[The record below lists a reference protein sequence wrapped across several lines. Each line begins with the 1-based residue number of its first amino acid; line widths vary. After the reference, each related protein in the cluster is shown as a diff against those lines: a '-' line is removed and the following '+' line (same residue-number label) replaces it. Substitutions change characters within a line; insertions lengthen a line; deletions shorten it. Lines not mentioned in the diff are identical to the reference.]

1 MFNYLKWL
9 IRLFFQPSV
18 WRDHL
23 ATNLNLSSDFSIADL
38 SNKDWRNSEIRSV
51 LIIGLIIV
59 PLLLSLVVGLL
70 LWVQDKPLINI
81 VVAMTYT
88 VVVSWISGFI
98 VASQVAVGFAL
109 VSAPLSGVV
118 LGLAQGD
125 IGGLVTILGAIFVSS
140 LAGHILINIKESVR
154 ERTFS
159 EEVGA
164 VVFGLLVS
172 VFIVLIGVA
181 IGTLLG
187 SIADNPEFMVYG
199 QLVAAMIVVVLV
211 LKAGLWFMLFIAG
224 LIILMISLWEPS
236 IVNAIAFS
244 LLFALSFRLT
254 HKFAGTL
261 AAVWAGILTS
271 GGMYVVA
278 MIFVADYDLWLMV
291 ITSLIALVL
300 GLTFSYWR
308 VVISYPLLAAWH
320 LYLYQ
325 TSNLLDKHAAFWD
338 EYQFL
343 RWFDLKKHIL
353 KVSERD
359 PQAAQSALIKLSG
372 GYNMW
377 VVQAVQ
383 LEWDIQRLEQCK
395 TLSMMAQVHNSLITK
410 TNVLVRRFSRLS
422 EDVTA
427 ALNQS
432 SDYNK
437 RLLLRNIED
446 KLDDFLLE
454 NCQRFQS
461 VAIIWRQA
469 IIAKMQQLSEK
480 AEQRQEI
487 QSPYITGLPLQ
498 TNQELFVGREDVSAK
513 IENYIVAINTPPL
526 LLYGQRRMGKTSLL
540 YNIGRLL
547 PTTIIP
553 LFVPCQGVIAK
564 TQNTSD
570 FFFQFAQQ
578 MVNSAKQ
585 QRDLSLPKLTK
596 EDLKQNPIMRFSEWL
611 EEIEQDSYT
620 MLLMLDE
627 FIELEKAFEEQRLE
641 KTQIL
646 GWLRDQIEHHQSLK
660 ILFSGSYYFKELE
673 SYWSNYLINV
683 KTIHISYLQE
693 AEARQL
699 IINPIPDF
707 NLHYTEEACQHI
719 LTLTN
724 CHPALVQ
731 LMCDQIIQFKNQ
743 QMVSKRQLVEVSD
756 VEATVPNV
764 LEAGKFFFNEIIYN
778 QIGEDERKIL
788 SILASDGKLDCP
800 EEKSLSLLLERELI
814 EKVGSGYRFQVELIR
829 RLRIE
834 YKHITKFTLK

>member
-1 MFNYLKWL
+1 MFMYLKWL
-9 IRLFFQPSV
+9 TRLFFQPRV

-59 PLLLSLVVGLL
+59 PLLLSLLVGLL
-70 LWVQDKPLINI
+70 LWLQDKPFINI
-81 VVAMTYT
+81 VMAMTYT

-98 VASQVAVGFAL
+98 AASQVAVGFAL
-109 VSAPLSGVV
+109 VSAPLSGLV

-125 IGGLVTILGAIFVSS
+125 MGGLVTILGAIFVSS
-140 LAGHILINIKESVR
+140 LAGHILINIKDSAR

-159 EEVGA
+159 EEIGA
-164 VVFGLLVS
+164 VVFGLFVS
-172 VFIVLIGVA
+172 VFIVLIGIA
-181 IGTLLG
+181 IGTLLVWI
-187 SIADNPEFMVYG
+187 IADNPELMVYA
-199 QLVAAMIVVVLV
+199 QFVAAMIVVILA
-211 LKAGLWFMLFIAG
+211 LKADLWFRLVIAG
-224 LIILMISLWEPS
+224 LIILMMILWEPS
-236 IVNAIAFS
+236 IVNAVAFS
-244 LLFALSFRLT
+244 LLFVLSFRLT

-278 MIFVADYDLWLMV
+278 MIFVAGYDLWLIV
-291 ITSLIALVL
+291 ITSLIAVVL
-300 GLTFSYWR
+300 GLSFSYWR
-308 VVISYPLLAAWH
+308 VVISYPILAAWH

-353 KVSERD
+353 KVSECD

-372 GYNMW
+372 GYNNW
-377 VVQAVQ
+377 VVPAVQ
-383 LEWDIQRLEQCK
+383 LEWDTQRLEQCK
-395 TLSMMAQVHNSLITK
+395 TLSMIAQVHNSMITK

-446 KLDDFLLE
+446 KLDDLLLE

-461 VAIIWRQA
+461 VAMIWRQA

-487 QSPYITGLPLQ
+487 QSPYIPGLPLQ
-498 TNQELFVGREDVSAK
+498 TNQELFVGREDISAK
-513 IENYIVAINTPPL
+513 IENFLRSSNTPPL

-570 FFFQFAQQ
+570 FFFQFAKQ

-596 EDLKQNPIMRFSEWL
+596 QDLKQNPIMRFSEWL
-611 EEIEQDSYT
+611 EDIEQDSYT
-620 MLLMLDE
+620 LLLMLDE
-627 FIELEKAFEEQRLE
+627 FVELEKAFEEQRLE

-683 KTIHISYLQE
+683 KTIHISYLQQS
-693 AEARQL
+693 EARQL

-707 NLHYTEEACQHI
+707 NLQYTPEACQHI
-719 LTLTN
+719 LALTN
-724 CHPALVQ
+724 CHPALIQ
-731 LMCDQIIQFKNQ
+731 LMCDQIIQLKNQ
-743 QMVSKRQLVEVSD
+743 QAVSQRQLVEVSD
-756 VEATVPNV
+756 VEAIVPNV

-778 QIGEDERKIL
+778 QIGDNERKIL
-788 SILASDGKLDCP
+788 SVLASYGKLDCP
-800 EEKSLSLLLERELI
+800 EEKSISLLLQRELI
-814 EKVGSGYRFQVELIR
+814 ERVGSGYRFQVELIR
-829 RLRIE
+829 RLII
-834 YKHITKFTLK
+834 K

>member
-1 MFNYLKWL
+1 MYLQWL
-9 IRLFFQPSV
+9 IRLFFQPSL

-23 ATNLNLSSDFSIADL
+23 ATNLNLSSDFSITDL
-38 SNKDWRNSEIRSV
+38 SYKQWRNSEIQSV

-70 LWVQDKPLINI
+70 LWFQDKPLINI
-81 VVAMTYT
+81 LVAMTYT
-88 VVVSWISGFI
+88 VVISWISGFI
-98 VASQVAVGFAL
+98 AASQVAVGFAL
-109 VSAPLSGVV
+109 VSAPLSGLV
-118 LGLAQGD
+118 LGLAQGEM
-125 IGGLVTILGAIFVSS
+125 GGLVTILGAIFVSS
-140 LAGHILINIKESVR
+140 LAGHILINIKYSAR

-159 EEVGA
+159 EEIGA
-164 VVFGLLVS
+164 VVFGLFVS

-181 IGTLLG
+181 VGTLFVWI
-187 SIADNPEFMVYG
+187 IADNPELMVYA
-199 QLVAAMIVVVLV
+199 QLVAAMIVVVLA
-211 LKAGLWFMLFIAG
+211 LKADLWFRLVIAG
-224 LIILMISLWEPS
+224 LIILMIILWEPS
-236 IVNAIAFS
+236 IVNAVAYS

-271 GGMYVVA
+271 GGMYVVV
-278 MIFVADYDLWLMV
+278 MMLVTDYDSWLV
-291 ITSLIALVL
+291 ITSLIAVVL

-308 VVISYPLLAAWH
+308 VVISYPVLAAWH

-325 TSNLLDKHAAFWD
+325 TSNLLDKHAVFWD

-343 RWFDLKKHIL
+343 RWFDLKKYIL
-353 KVSERD
+353 KVSEFN

-395 TLSMMAQVHNSLITK
+395 TLSMIAQVHNNLITK
-410 TNVLVRRFSRLS
+410 TNVFVRRFSRLS
-422 EDVTA
+422 EDLVA

-513 IENYIVAINTPPL
+513 IENYVVAINTPPL

-553 LFVPCQGVIAK
+553 LFVPCQGIIAK

-570 FFFQFAQQ
+570 FFFQFAKEI
-578 MVNSAKQ
+578 VNSAKQ
-585 QRDLSLPKLTK
+585 QRDLSLVKLTK
-596 EDLKQNPIMRFSEWL
+596 QDLKQNPIMRFSEWL

-627 FIELEKAFEEQRLE
+627 FVELEQAFEQQRLE

-693 AEARQL
+693 SEARQL
-699 IINPIPDF
+699 IINPIPNF
-707 NLHYTEEACQHI
+707 NLQYTEEACQHI

-764 LEAGKFFFNEIIYN
+764 LEAGKFFFNEILEN
-778 QIGEDERKIL
+778 QIGENERKIL

-814 EKVGSGYRFQVELIR
+814 EQVDVNVYKFQVELIR
-829 RLRIE
+829 RLII
-834 YKHITKFTLK
+834 K

>member
-1 MFNYLKWL
+1 MFIYSQWL
-9 IRLFFQPSV
+9 IRLFFQPSI

-23 ATNLNLSSDFSIADL
+23 ATNFNLSEDFSIADL
-38 SNKDWRNSEIRSV
+38 SYKDWRNSELRSV

-59 PLLLSLVVGLL
+59 PLLLSILVGLL
-70 LWVQDKPLINI
+70 LWLQDKPFINI

-88 VVVSWISGFI
+88 VVVSWITGFI
-98 VASQVAVGFAL
+98 AASQVAVGFAL
-109 VSAPLSGVV
+109 VSAPLSGLV
-118 LGLAQGD
+118 LGLAQGEM
-125 IGGLVTILGAIFVSS
+125 GGLVTILGAIFVSS
-140 LAGHILINIKESVR
+140 LAGHLLINIKDSAR

-159 EEVGA
+159 EEIGA

-181 IGTLLG
+181 IGTLLVWIIG
-187 SIADNPEFMVYG
+187 ENDPELMVYA
-199 QLVAAMIVVVLV
+199 QLVAAMIIVVLV
-211 LKAGLWFMLFIAG
+211 LKADLWFRVLIAG
-224 LIILMISLWEPS
+224 LIILMIILSEPS
-236 IVNAIAFS
+236 IVNAITFS

-254 HKFAGTL
+254 HKLAGTL

-271 GGMYVVA
+271 GGIYLLA
-278 MIFVADYDLWLMV
+278 MIFVAGYDLWLML
-291 ITSLIALVL
+291 IASLIAIVL
-300 GLTFSYWR
+300 GLSFSYWR
-308 VVISYPLLAAWH
+308 VVISYPILAAWH

-343 RWFDLKKHIL
+343 PWFDLKKHIL
-353 KVSERD
+353 KLSESD
-359 PQAAQSALIKLSG
+359 PQAAQSALLKLSG
-372 GYNMW
+372 GYNGW
-377 VVQAVQ
+377 VVEAVQ
-383 LEWDIQRLEQCK
+383 LEWDTQRLEQCK
-395 TLSMMAQVHNSLITK
+395 TLSMIALVNNNLITK
-410 TNVLVRRFSRLS
+410 SNVFVRRFSRLS
-422 EDVTA
+422 EDVVA

-437 RLLLRNIED
+437 RLLLRNIEE
-446 KLDDFLLE
+446 KLDDLLLE
-454 NCQRFQS
+454 LNNRRFQS
-461 VAIIWRQA
+461 VATSWRQA
-469 IIAKMQQLSEK
+469 IIVKMQQLAEK
-480 AEQRQEI
+480 VEQQQEI
-487 QSPYITGLPLQ
+487 HSPYITGLPLQ
-498 TNQELFVGREDVSAK
+498 TNQELFVGREDISAK
-513 IENYIVAINTPPL
+513 IENFLRSSNTPPL

-547 PTTIIP
+547 PSTIIP

-570 FFFQFAQQ
+570 FFFQFAKQ
-578 MVNSAKQ
+578 MINSAKQ

-596 EDLKQNPIMRFSEWL
+596 QDLQQNPIMRFSEWL

-620 MLLMLDE
+620 LLLMLDE
-627 FIELEKAFEEQRLE
+627 FVELEKAFEEQRLE

-693 AEARQL
+693 SEARQL
-699 IINPIPDF
+699 ITNPIPNF
-707 NLHYTEEACQHI
+707 NLHYTEQACQHI

-731 LMCDQIIQFKNQ
+731 LMCDQIIQLKNQ
-743 QMVSKRQLVEVSD
+743 QAVSQRQLVEITD
-756 VEATVPNV
+756 VEASVPNV
-764 LEAGKFFFNEIIYN
+764 LEAGKFFFNEILNN
-778 QIGEDERKIL
+778 QIGENERKIL
-788 SILASDGKLDCP
+788 SILASDGELDCP
-800 EEKSLSLLLERELI
+800 DEKSISLLLQRELI

-829 RLRIE
+829 RLVI
-834 YKHITKFTLK
+834 K

>member
-1 MFNYLKWL
+1 MYLKWL
-9 IRLFFQPSV
+9 TRLFFQPRV

-59 PLLLSLVVGLL
+59 PLLLSLLVGLL
-70 LWVQDKPLINI
+70 LWLQDKPFINI
-81 VVAMTYT
+81 VMAMTYT

-98 VASQVAVGFAL
+98 AASQVAVGFAL
-109 VSAPLSGVV
+109 VSAPLSGLV

-125 IGGLVTILGAIFVSS
+125 MGGLVTILGAIFVSS
-140 LAGHILINIKESVR
+140 LAGHILINIKDSAR

-159 EEVGA
+159 EEIGA
-164 VVFGLLVS
+164 VVFGLFVS
-172 VFIVLIGVA
+172 VFIVLIGIA
-181 IGTLLG
+181 IGTLLVWI
-187 SIADNPEFMVYG
+187 IADNPELMVYA
-199 QLVAAMIVVVLV
+199 QFVAAMIVVILA
-211 LKAGLWFMLFIAG
+211 LKADLWFRLVIAG
-224 LIILMISLWEPS
+224 LIILMMILWEPS
-236 IVNAIAFS
+236 IVNAVAFS
-244 LLFALSFRLT
+244 LLFVLSFRLT

-278 MIFVADYDLWLMV
+278 MIFVAGYDLWLIV
-291 ITSLIALVL
+291 ITSLIAVVL
-300 GLTFSYWR
+300 GLSFSYWR
-308 VVISYPLLAAWH
+308 VVISYPILAAWH

-353 KVSERD
+353 KVSECD

-372 GYNMW
+372 GYNNW
-377 VVQAVQ
+377 VVPAVQ
-383 LEWDIQRLEQCK
+383 LEWDTQRLEQCK
-395 TLSMMAQVHNSLITK
+395 TLSMIAQVHNSMITK

-446 KLDDFLLE
+446 KLDDLLLE

-461 VAIIWRQA
+461 VAMIWRQA

-487 QSPYITGLPLQ
+487 QSPYIPGLPLQ
-498 TNQELFVGREDVSAK
+498 TNQELFVGREDISAK
-513 IENYIVAINTPPL
+513 IENFLRSSNTPPL

-570 FFFQFAQQ
+570 FFFQFAKQ

-596 EDLKQNPIMRFSEWL
+596 QDLKQNPIMRFSEWL
-611 EEIEQDSYT
+611 EDIEQDSYT
-620 MLLMLDE
+620 LLLMLDE
-627 FIELEKAFEEQRLE
+627 FVELEKAFEEQRLE

-683 KTIHISYLQE
+683 KTIHISYLQQS
-693 AEARQL
+693 EARQL

-707 NLHYTEEACQHI
+707 NLQYTPEACQHI
-719 LTLTN
+719 LALTN
-724 CHPALVQ
+724 CHPALIQ
-731 LMCDQIIQFKNQ
+731 LMCDQIIQLKNQ
-743 QMVSKRQLVEVSD
+743 QAVSQRQLVEVSD
-756 VEATVPNV
+756 VEAIVPNV

-778 QIGEDERKIL
+778 QIGDNERKIL
-788 SILASDGKLDCP
+788 SVLASYGKLDCP
-800 EEKSLSLLLERELI
+800 EEKSISLLLQRELI
-814 EKVGSGYRFQVELIR
+814 ERVGSGYRFQVELIR
-829 RLRIE
+829 RLII
-834 YKHITKFTLK
+834 K

>member
-1 MFNYLKWL
+1 MFNYLQWL

-38 SNKDWRNSEIRSV
+38 SNKDWRNSEIQTV
-51 LIIGLIIV
+51 LLIGLIIV

-81 VVAMTYT
+81 LVAMTYT

-98 VASQVAVGFAL
+98 AASQIAVGFAL
-109 VSAPLSGVV
+109 VSAPLSGLV
-118 LGLAQGD
+118 LGLAQGQM
-125 IGGLVTILGAIFVSS
+125 GGLVTILGAIFVSS
-140 LAGHILINIKESVR
+140 LAGHILINIKDSAR

-159 EEVGA
+159 EEIGA

-172 VFIVLIGVA
+172 VLIVLIGVA
-181 IGTLLG
+181 IGTLLVWI
-187 SIADNPEFMVYG
+187 IADNPEFMVYG

-211 LKAGLWFMLFIAG
+211 LKAGFWFMLFIAG

-271 GGMYVVA
+271 GGMYVVV
-278 MIFVADYDLWLMV
+278 MMLVTDYDSWLV
-291 ITSLIALVL
+291 ITSLIAVVL

-308 VVISYPLLAAWH
+308 VVISYPILAAWH

-353 KVSERD
+353 KLSERD

-383 LEWDIQRLEQCK
+383 LEWDTQRLEQCK
-395 TLSMMAQVHNSLITK
+395 TLSMIAQVHNSLITK

-437 RLLLRNIED
+437 RLLLRNIEE
-446 KLDDFLLE
+446 KLDDLLLE

-461 VAIIWRQA
+461 VAATWRQA
-469 IIAKMQQLSEK
+469 IIAKMQQLSEN

-487 QSPYITGLPLQ
+487 QSPYIPGLPLQ
-498 TNQELFVGREDVSAK
+498 TNQQLFVGREDISAK
-513 IENYIVAINTPPL
+513 IENYVVAINTPPL

-553 LFVPCQGVIAK
+553 LFVPCQGIIAK

-570 FFFQFAQQ
+570 FFFQFAKQ
-578 MVNSAKQ
+578 MINSAKQ
-585 QRDLSLPKLTK
+585 QRDLSLPELTK
-596 EDLKQNPIMRFSEWL
+596 QDLKQNPIMRFSEWL

-627 FIELEKAFEEQRLE
+627 FVELEQAFEQQRLE

-660 ILFSGSYYFKELE
+660 ILFSSSYYFKELE

-693 AEARQL
+693 SEARQL
-699 IINPIPDF
+699 ITNPIPDF
-707 NLHYTEEACQHI
+707 NLHYTEQACQHI

-731 LMCDQIIQFKNQ
+731 LMCDQIIQLKNQ
-743 QMVSKRQLVEVSD
+743 QAVSKRQLVEVSD
-756 VEATVPNV
+756 VEVAVPNV
-764 LEAGKFFFNEIIYN
+764 LEAGKFFFNEILQN
-778 QIGEDERKIL
+778 QIGENERKIL
-788 SILASDGKLDCP
+788 SILASYGELDCP

-814 EKVGSGYRFQVELIR
+814 ERVGSGYRFQVELIR
-829 RLRIE
+829 RL
-834 YKHITKFTLK
+834 ITK